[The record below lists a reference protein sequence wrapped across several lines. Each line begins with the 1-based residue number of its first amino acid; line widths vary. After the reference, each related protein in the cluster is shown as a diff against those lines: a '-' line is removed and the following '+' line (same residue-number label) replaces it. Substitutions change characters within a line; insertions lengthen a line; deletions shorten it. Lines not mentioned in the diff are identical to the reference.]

1 MDKRTP
7 QSTESEAEENLVSV
21 ETEDGDTVIYDRD
34 SPSSAWIRSDRTIGL
49 EK

>member
-7 QSTESEAEENLVSV
+7 QSTKTEEENLVSV

>member
-7 QSTESEAEENLVSV
+7 QSTKQKEGNLVSV

-49 EK
+49 DT